1 MIKSSILKGS
11 FTALVT
17 PFQNGEVDLA
27 GLRRNIE
34 FQLANDTAGLVPCG
48 TTGESPTLSLE
59 EWEMVIRTTVE
70 SVQGRIP
77 VIAGTGTN
85 DTKKTIK
92 LTERA
97 KELGCDGCLVVCPY
111 YNKPT
116 QEGLYRHFAEIAQS
130 VDIPIIIY
138 NIPSRTGVNILPKT
152 IEKLVKEFNNIIGIK
167 EASGNLDQVSEILVR
182 CGERISILSGD
193 DALTLP
199 ILSVGGQGVISVISN
214 ILPKAMADLVKSYL
228 KGDIKG
234 ARELHQKLFPLMKVL
249 FIETNPIPIKT
260 AMNLLK
266 MPSGD
271 LRPPLYPPNEET
283 LNQIKRELEN
293 YGLLR

>member
-48 TTGESPTLSLE
+48 TTGESPTLSFE

>member
-1 MIKSSILKGS
+1 MLKGS

-234 ARELHQKLFPLMKVL
+234 AQELHQKLFPLMKVL

>member
-1 MIKSSILKGS
+1 MLKGS

>member
-1 MIKSSILKGS
+1 MKSSILKGS

-48 TTGESPTLSLE
+48 TTGESPTLSFE

>member
-1 MIKSSILKGS
+1 MKSSILKGS